1 MLLAPWPLWT
11 FRSRS
16 LFKVNHTT
24 SREACGILV
33 GSGPVWSSTDAIIL
47 TMSGGHP
54 RSTTLTVEYRG
65 GTFMMWGCFHHQFTP
80 IALRWHLGFSFR
92 DSMMAMEAER
102 DNNDPKVQGGNY
114 NLLIDCL
121 IEWKPKTVFVQTSV
135 TFCAITT
142 IITTGGSLHYT

>member
-1 MLLAPWPLWT
+1 MDMKLFSYMYVCVFVCTYICIVSKLAMIWKWKQPHFTIKWPMTRCCLHRGHYGPSEAEAWCC
-11 FRSRS
+11 

-80 IALRWHLGFSFR
+80 IALR
-92 DSMMAMEAER
+92 
-102 DNNDPKVQGGNY
+102 
-114 NLLIDCL
+114 
-121 IEWKPKTVFVQTSV
+121 
-135 TFCAITT
+135 
-142 IITTGGSLHYT
+142 